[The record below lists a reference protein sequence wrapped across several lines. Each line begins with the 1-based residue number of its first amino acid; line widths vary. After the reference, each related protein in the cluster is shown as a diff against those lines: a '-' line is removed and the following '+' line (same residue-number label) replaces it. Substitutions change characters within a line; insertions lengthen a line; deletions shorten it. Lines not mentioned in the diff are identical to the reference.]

1 MNGQKR
7 LINEKEFDKWIEK
20 TDGGRI
26 YSFEIQGKYGWI
38 SKYLKETDSNEV
50 TLKFW
55 QEIYDEKQNLRE
67 IHEKYPVDKGHK
79 KLK

>member
-67 IHEKYPVDKGHK
+67 FMKNILSIKGIK
-79 KLK
+79 N

>member
-7 LINEKEFDKWIEK
+7 LSNEKEYDLWIEK
-20 TDGGRI
+20 KDGGRI
-26 YSFEIQGKYGWI
+26 YSFEIIGRFGWT
-38 SKYLKETDSNEV
+38 SKYLKETDAEET

-55 QEIYDEKQNLRE
+55 QEIYDENGNLNE

-79 KLK
+79 KI